1 MWIIVYFTPL
11 LPFVVGWLLLLF
23 TEQFFALS
31 LVNGVAQL
39 VLFAFVVCLP
49 TWRTGRM
56 SYVDIGWPWGLT
68 VIGILTWIYGEGDSL
83 RVAIV
88 SIAYIFAGSR
98 MGLGAIKLLISG
110 HLDKELPRYEFQ
122 KKRWSKAGKT
132 NTALAMQI
140 EAIVQGVA
148 NAAFLAF
155 PAFIIASNPSEE
167 ISIFEIIGIVIWL
180 ASFIMESVAD
190 AQKLKFLRAMKKSG
204 ARNTVCNIGL
214 WQYSRHPNYFAE
226 WMVWNALVIA
236 SIPSWLQLYPN
247 MSVIIFVLLGVGL
260 LMTSR
265 IMYVTL
271 VTYTGA
277 VPAEYYS
284 VQKRPAYKDYQQTTN
299 MFFPGPTKLNYISFK
314 ITSTKDSRK
323 SPAK

>member
-1 MWIIVYFTPL
+1 MWKIVYFTPL
-11 LPFVVGWLLLLF
+11 LPFIAGWLLLLV

-56 SYVDIGWPWGLT
+56 SYVDIGCPCGLT

-122 KKRWSKAGKT
+122 KKRWIKAGKT

-148 NAAFLAF
+148 NASFLAF
-155 PAFIIASNPSEE
+155 PAFIIVSNPSEE
-167 ISIFEIIGIVIWL
+167 ISIFEIIGIIIWL

-204 ARNTVCNIGL
+204 AHNTVCNIGL
-214 WQYSRHPNYFAE
+214 WKYCRHPNYFAE

-236 SIPSWLQLYPN
+236 SIPSWMKLYPN
-247 MSVIIFVLLGVGL
+247 MSVIIFVLVGVGL
-260 LMTSR
+260 LLTSR

-277 VPAEYYS
+277 VPSEYYS

-299 MFFPGPTKLNYISFK
+299 MFFPGPTNMR
-314 ITSTKDSRK
+314 TH
-323 SPAK
+323 

>member
-1 MWIIVYFTPL
+1 MWRIVYFTPL
-11 LPFVVGWLLLLF
+11 LPFVAGWLLLLV

-314 ITSTKDSRK
+314 ITSIKD
-323 SPAK
+323 

>member
-1 MWIIVYFTPL
+1 MWRIVYFTPL
-11 LPFVVGWLLLLF
+11 LSFVSGWLLLLF
-23 TEQFFALS
+23 TEQLFALS

-49 TWRTGRM
+49 IWRTGRM

-122 KKRWSKAGKT
+122 KKRWNKAGKI

-148 NAAFLAF
+148 NTAFLAF
-155 PAFIIASNPSEE
+155 PAFIIASNPIEE

-190 AQKLKFLRAMKKSG
+190 AQKLKFLRTMKKSG
-204 ARNTVCNIGL
+204 ASNMVCNIGL
-214 WQYSRHPNYFAE
+214 WKYSRHPNYFAE

-260 LMTSR
+260 LMISR

-299 MFFPGPTKLNYISFK
+299 MFFPGPTKLNYNSFK
-314 ITSTKDSRK
+314 VTSTRD
-323 SPAK
+323 

>member
-1 MWIIVYFTPL
+1 MWRIVYFTPL
-11 LPFVVGWLLLLF
+11 LSFVSGWLLLLF
-23 TEQFFALS
+23 TEQLFALS

-39 VLFAFVVCLP
+39 VLFAFVVCVP
-49 TWRTGRM
+49 IWRTGRM

-68 VIGILTWIYGEGDSL
+68 VIGILTWIYGEGDNL

-88 SIAYIFAGSR
+88 SIAYILAGSR

-122 KKRWSKAGKT
+122 KKRWNKAGKI

-148 NAAFLAF
+148 NTAFLAF

-226 WMVWNALVIA
+226 WMVWNALVLA
-236 SIPSWLQLYPN
+236 SIPSWLQLYHN
-247 MSVIIFVLLGVGL
+247 KSVINYVLLGEGL
-260 LMTSR
+260 HMTSR

-299 MFFPGPTKLNYISFK
+299 MFFPGPTKLN
-314 ITSTKDSRK
+314 
-323 SPAK
+323 

>member
-11 LPFVVGWLLLLF
+11 IPFVSGWLLLLV
-23 TEQFFALS
+23 TEQFFSLS

-190 AQKLKFLRAMKKSG
+190 AQKLNFLRAMKKSG

-314 ITSTKDSRK
+314 ITSTKD
-323 SPAK
+323 

>member
-1 MWIIVYFTPL
+1 MWKIVYFIPL
-11 LPFVVGWLLLLF
+11 IPFTAGWLLLLI

-31 LVNGVAQL
+31 LVNGLAQL
-39 VLFAFVVCLP
+39 VLFSFVVCIP
-49 TWRTGRM
+49 IWRTGRM

-68 VIGILTWIYGEGDSL
+68 VIGILTWIYGEGDAL

-98 MGLGAIKLLISG
+98 MGLGAIKLLVSG

-122 KKRWSKAGKT
+122 KKRWIKAGKT

-140 EAIVQGVA
+140 EAIAQGVA

-155 PAFIIASNPSEE
+155 PAFIIANNPSEE

-180 ASFIMESVAD
+180 ASFIMESMAD
-190 AQKLKFLRAMKKSG
+190 AQKLKFLRTMKKSG
-204 ARNTVCNIGL
+204 ERNTVCNIGL
-214 WQYSRHPNYFAE
+214 WKYSRHPNYFAE

-236 SIPSWLQLYPN
+236 SIPSWLYVYPN

-260 LMTSR
+260 LMISR

-299 MFFPGPTKLNYISFK
+299 MFFPGPTKLNYNSFK
-314 ITSTKDSRK
+314 VTSTRD
-323 SPAK
+323 

>member
-1 MWIIVYFTPL
+1 MWTIIYFIPL
-11 LPFVVGWLLLLF
+11 LPFVSGWLLLLV

-98 MGLGAIKLLISG
+98 MGVGAIKLLISG

-122 KKRWSKAGKT
+122 KKRWIKAGKT

-155 PAFIIASNPSEE
+155 PAFIIASDPSEE
-167 ISIFEIIGIVIWL
+167 ISIYEIIGIVIWL

-204 ARNTVCNIGL
+204 AHNTVCNIGL

-265 IMYVTL
+265 IMYITL

-284 VQKRPAYKDYQQTTN
+284 VKKRPAYKNYQQTTN
-299 MFFPGPTKLNYISFK
+299 MFFPGQ
-314 ITSTKDSRK
+314 K
-323 SPAK
+323 S

>member
-1 MWIIVYFTPL
+1 MWRIVYFTPL
-11 LPFVVGWLLLLF
+11 LPFVAGWLLLLV

-167 ISIFEIIGIVIWL
+167 ISIFEFIGIVIWL

-190 AQKLKFLRAMKKSG
+190 AQKLKFLRGMKKSG

-314 ITSTKDSRK
+314 ITSTKD
-323 SPAK
+323 

>member
-167 ISIFEIIGIVIWL
+167 ISIFEIIGILIWL

-277 VPAEYYS
+277 VPSEYYS

-314 ITSTKDSRK
+314 ITSTKD
-323 SPAK
+323 

>member
-39 VLFAFVVCLP
+39 VLFAIVVCLP

-122 KKRWSKAGKT
+122 KKRWIKAGKT

-155 PAFIIASNPSEE
+155 PAFIIASNLMEE

-180 ASFIMESVAD
+180 TSFIMESVAD

-314 ITSTKDSRK
+314 ITSTKD
-323 SPAK
+323 

>member
-11 LPFVVGWLLLLF
+11 LPFVSGWLLLLV

-265 IMYVTL
+265 IMYITL

-314 ITSTKDSRK
+314 ITSTKD
-323 SPAK
+323 

>member
-1 MWIIVYFTPL
+1 MWKIVYFTPL
-11 LPFVVGWLLLLF
+11 LPFVAGWLLLLV

-68 VIGILTWIYGEGDSL
+68 VIGVLTWMYGEGDSL

-190 AQKLKFLRAMKKSG
+190 AQKLKFLRAMNKSG

-260 LMTSR
+260 FMTSR

-314 ITSTKDSRK
+314 ITSTKD
-323 SPAK
+323 

>member
-1 MWIIVYFTPL
+1 MKYFTPL
-11 LPFVVGWLLLLF
+11 LPFVAGWLLLLV

-39 VLFAFVVCLP
+39 VLFAFVVCFP

-148 NAAFLAF
+148 NASFLAF

-271 VTYTGA
+271 VNYTGA

-314 ITSTKDSRK
+314 ITSTKD
-323 SPAK
+323 

>member
-1 MWIIVYFTPL
+1 MWKIVYFTPL
-11 LPFVVGWLLLLF
+11 FPFVSGWLLLLV
-23 TEQFFALS
+23 TEQFFFLS

-260 LMTSR
+260 LMISR

-314 ITSTKDSRK
+314 ITSTKD
-323 SPAK
+323 

>member
-11 LPFVVGWLLLLF
+11 IPFVAGWLLLLV

-214 WQYSRHPNYFAE
+214 WQYSRHPNYFSE
-226 WMVWNALVIA
+226 WMVWNALVIV
-236 SIPSWLQLYPN
+236 SIPSWLQLYSN

-284 VQKRPAYKDYQQTTN
+284 AQKRPAYKDYQQTTN
-299 MFFPGPTKLNYISFK
+299 MFFPGPRKLNYISFK
-314 ITSTKDSRK
+314 ITSNKD
-323 SPAK
+323 

>member
-11 LPFVVGWLLLLF
+11 LPFVSGWLLLLV
-23 TEQFFALS
+23 TEQFFFLS

-122 KKRWSKAGKT
+122 KKRWIKAGKT

-148 NAAFLAF
+148 NASFLAF
-155 PAFIIASNPSEE
+155 PAFIIVSNPSEE

-271 VTYTGA
+271 VTYTGV

-284 VQKRPAYKDYQQTTN
+284 LQKRPAYKDYQQTTN
-299 MFFPGPTKLNYISFK
+299 MFFPGPTKLN
-314 ITSTKDSRK
+314 
-323 SPAK
+323 

>member
-1 MWIIVYFTPL
+1 MWIIIYFTPL
-11 LPFVVGWLLLLF
+11 LPFVAGWLLLLV
-23 TEQFFALS
+23 TQKFFVLS
-31 LVNGVAQL
+31 LVNGVTQL

-56 SYVDIGWPWGLT
+56 SYVDVGWPWGLT
-68 VIGILTWIYGEGDSL
+68 IIGILTWIYGEGDSL

-314 ITSTKDSRK
+314 ITSTKD
-323 SPAK
+323 

>member
-1 MWIIVYFTPL
+1 MWRIVYFTPL
-11 LPFVVGWLLLLF
+11 LPFVAGWLLLLV
-23 TEQFFALS
+23 TEQFFTLS

-204 ARNTVCNIGL
+204 AHNTVCNIGL

-236 SIPSWLQLYPN
+236 SIPSWLKLYPN

-299 MFFPGPTKLNYISFK
+299 MFFPGPTKLN
-314 ITSTKDSRK
+314 
-323 SPAK
+323 

>member
-1 MWIIVYFTPL
+1 MWRIVYFTPL
-11 LPFVVGWLLLLF
+11 LPFVAGWLLLLV

-148 NAAFLAF
+148 NAAYLAF

-190 AQKLKFLRAMKKSG
+190 AQKLKFLRGMKKSG

-260 LMTSR
+260 LMTS
-265 IMYVTL
+265 
-271 VTYTGA
+271 
-277 VPAEYYS
+277 
-284 VQKRPAYKDYQQTTN
+284 D
-299 MFFPGPTKLNYISFK
+299 
-314 ITSTKDSRK
+314 RK
-323 SPAK
+323 SVV

>member
-1 MWIIVYFTPL
+1 MWRIVYFTPL
-11 LPFVVGWLLLLF
+11 LPFVAGWLLLLV

-122 KKRWSKAGKT
+122 KKRWIKAGKT

-148 NAAFLAF
+148 NAAFLAL

-190 AQKLKFLRAMKKSG
+190 AQKLKFMRAMKKSG
-204 ARNTVCNIGL
+204 AHNTVCNIGL

-314 ITSTKDSRK
+314 ITSTKD
-323 SPAK
+323 

>member
-11 LPFVVGWLLLLF
+11 LPFVAGWLLLLV

-122 KKRWSKAGKT
+122 KKRWRKAGKT

-167 ISIFEIIGIVIWL
+167 ISIYEIIGIVIWL

-314 ITSTKDSRK
+314 ITSTKD
-323 SPAK
+323 

>member
-1 MWIIVYFTPL
+1 MWRIIYFIPL
-11 LPFVVGWLLLLF
+11 LPFVAGWLLLLL

-39 VLFAFVVCLP
+39 VLFAFIVCLP

-68 VIGILTWIYGEGDSL
+68 LIGVLTWIYGEGDSL
-83 RVAIV
+83 RVTII

-140 EAIVQGVA
+140 EAIMQGVA

-167 ISIFEIIGIVIWL
+167 ISIFEMIGIVIWL
-180 ASFIMESVAD
+180 VSFIMESVAD
-190 AQKLKFLRAMKKSG
+190 VQKFKYLQAMKKSG
-204 ARNTVCNIGL
+204 VPNTVCNIGL
-214 WQYSRHPNYFAE
+214 WRYSRHPNYFAE

-236 SIPSWLQLYPN
+236 SIPSWMKLYPN
-247 MSVIIFVLLGVGL
+247 MSVIIFVLVGVGL
-260 LMTSR
+260 LLTSR
-265 IMYVTL
+265 IMYITL

-284 VQKRPAYKDYQQTTN
+284 VKKRPAYKNYQQTTN
-299 MFFPGPTKLNYISFK
+299 MFFPGQ
-314 ITSTKDSRK
+314 K
-323 SPAK
+323 S